1 MFVANSLSREL
12 SFWFFKAPE
21 KEFFIV
27 QMSKIK
33 EYYLNKASYIA
44 IDENG
49 KRIDIE
55 IDYWGNKYGI
65 SENNKDLLRFAGKL
79 LKKKH
84 RVNFVHK
91 MLE

>member
-1 MFVANSLSREL
+1 MNNIEKANAKMQRV
-12 SFWFFKAPE
+12 FC
-21 KEFFIV
+21 
-27 QMSKIK
+27 MKIK

-49 KRIDIE
+49 KRIDID
-55 IDYWGNKYGI
+55 IDYWKNNFRI
-65 SENNKDLLRFAGKL
+65 SKKNVNLETFAKRL

-84 RVNFVHK
+84 KVNFVHK

>member
-1 MFVANSLSREL
+1 MCFLKLPKGSL
-12 SFWFFKAPE
+12 FFA
-21 KEFFIV
+21 
-27 QMSKIK
+27 MKIK

-49 KRIDIE
+49 NRIDLN
-55 IDYWGNKYGI
+55 IDYWNNEFKIGRKND
-65 SENNKDLLRFAGKL
+65 SLENFAKKL

-91 MLE
+91 MG